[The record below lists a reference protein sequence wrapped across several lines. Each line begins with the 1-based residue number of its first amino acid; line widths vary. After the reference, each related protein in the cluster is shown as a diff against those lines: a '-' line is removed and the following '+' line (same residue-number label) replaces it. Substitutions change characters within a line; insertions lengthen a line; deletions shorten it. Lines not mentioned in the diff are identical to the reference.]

1 MSQKKLYFMSALF
14 SAFALF
20 LFAATFI
27 YFLATTADYLGLES
41 YIYWLICQL
50 TLTIISVYK
59 YRIVEINRQ
68 QSIRLFIIYVVP
80 IVLYLGFVV
89 FRLGIIN
96 INVFLFTTYAIL
108 YFITTLLYLASIYVK
123 K

>member
-27 YFLATTADYLGLES
+27 YFLATTTDYLGLES

-50 TLTIISVYK
+50 ALTIISVYK
-59 YRIVEINRQ
+59 YRIVDINRQ
-68 QSIRLFIIYVVP
+68 QSIRLFIIYLIP
-80 IVLYLGFVV
+80 LILYTGFVV
-89 FRLGIIN
+89 LRLGIIH
-96 INVFLFTTYAIL
+96 INVFLFTLYSIL
-108 YFITTLLYLASIYVK
+108 YITTTFIYLASIFVK